1 MRTLIAFATRNPMA
15 AALGIFLL
23 LALAGGA
30 KLKWDLWGLERAH
43 HEATTERDSLA
54 AEAAAERARA
64 NGWEVRFAER
74 EEDMDLFLVAK
85 GDTISLL
92 KDDLRASRVETR
104 SYARAL
110 VVARGALTSVG
121 TPDSTPPEEAGDAPG
136 SCPSR
141 WDGELDD
148 GLLRG
153 SWAFL
158 AAIALLE
165 LDYGVELPLE
175 WVTGVTG
182 DGRSMLNIRSPDPR
196 VTPQLEEYVWT
207 PPAPVIETRCSLTRQ
222 GVVGGIGYLLGVWT
236 GSRAGGD

>member
-1 MRTLIAFATRNPMA
+1 MRSLIAFAVKNPVA
-15 AALGIFLL
+15 AALGILLL
-23 LALAGGA
+23 LALAGAA
-30 KLKWDLWGLERAH
+30 KLRWDVWGLEKAH

-64 NGWEVRFAER
+64 NGWKVRFADR
-74 EEDMDLFLVAK
+74 EMELVPFLAAK
-85 GDTISLL
+85 GDSITTLVA
-92 KDDLRASRVETR
+92 DLNASQVVVRE
-104 SYARAL
+104 YARAL
-110 VVARGALTSVG
+110 LVAEGALTSVG
-121 TPDSTPPEEAGDAPG
+121 IPDSTPQEGAQDASY

-148 GLLRG
+148 GLLTG

-158 AAIALLE
+158 AAMALLE
-165 LDYGVELPLE
+165 LDYGVKLPLE

-207 PPAPVIETRCSLTRQ
+207 PPAPIIETRCSLTRQ

-236 GSRAGGD
+236 GARAGGN

>member
-1 MRTLIAFATRNPMA
+1 MKALLAFALRNPVA

-30 KLKWDLWGLERAH
+30 KLKWDLWRLNQAH
-43 HEATTERDSLA
+43 AQTTTERDKLA
-54 AEAAAERARA
+54 SSAAAERARA
-64 NGWEVRFAER
+64 NGWETRFADR
-74 EEDMDLFLVAK
+74 EEELVPFLAAK
-85 GDTISLL
+85 GDTIATLVA
-92 KDDLRASRVETR
+92 DLNASRVEVR

-110 VVARGALTSVG
+110 VRAEGALTSVG
-121 TPDSTPPEEAGDAPG
+121 TPDSTPPEDAGDAPS

-158 AAIALLE
+158 AAMGLLE

-175 WVTGVTG
+175 WVTGTTG
-182 DGRSMLNIRSPDPR
+182 DGRSMVNIRSPDSR

-222 GVVGGIGYLLGVWT
+222 GVVGGVGYLLGVWT
-236 GSRAGGD
+236 GARAGGN